1 MLLQGPSYD
10 TRRPLRKRRQE
21 PDNAGFCQRDFD
33 APFVPP
39 CPRGRRRRHGDE
51 KESRQIDNKKYTNIH

>member
-21 PDNAGFCQRDFD
+21 PDNAGFCQRGFD
-33 APFVPP
+33 APFVPLP
-39 CPRGRRRRHGDE
+39 VRSRVGDAKGRAT
-51 KESRQIDNKKYTNIH
+51 KKRVAK